1 MAGTFRR
8 FACSAALLLLASGP
22 NAEPPESILGI
33 YTRQTPT
40 CGASGEGRR
49 DCGLVF
55 EDQVEVTVSN
65 SLEESSA
72 KDLFVSLGVHFDLGK
87 NEFCT
92 FRGHGAWAN
101 GGVTLG
107 DAENPVKPELVDPAC
122 RLALIFSG
130 RTVRVSD
137 PGHKC
142 RASLCTGPQRLDG
155 VSYTKRGI
163 AK

>member
-1 MAGTFRR
+1 MAGTLRH
-8 FACSAALLLLASGP
+8 FACSAALLLLAS
-22 NAEPPESILGI
+22 ASHADPPESILGI

-40 CGASGEGRR
+40 CGASGDGSR

-55 EDQVEVTVSN
+55 EDQLEVTATTALEDSSSKGLLVS
-65 SLEESSA
+65 
-72 KDLFVSLGVHFDLGK
+72 FGVHFDLGK
-87 NEFCT
+87 NEFCA
-92 FRGHGAWAN
+92 FRGQGIWAN
-101 GGVTLG
+101 GRVALG
-107 DAENPVKPELVDPAC
+107 DAENSVKPQLVDPAC
-122 RLALIFSG
+122 RLALVFSG

-155 VSYTKRGI
+155 VSYTKPGI